1 MATRKNNAPAVEV
14 NEDAFIQN
22 VKESLDDIERLMRE
36 AADATGDKAS
46 ELRENALRSLRR
58 TRETL
63 YDTQDEILAQGRRA
77 MRATDDYVH
86 DNPWRAITVAG
97 VVGVLI
103 GAIICRR

>member
-46 ELRENALRSLRR
+46 ELRENAMRSLRR